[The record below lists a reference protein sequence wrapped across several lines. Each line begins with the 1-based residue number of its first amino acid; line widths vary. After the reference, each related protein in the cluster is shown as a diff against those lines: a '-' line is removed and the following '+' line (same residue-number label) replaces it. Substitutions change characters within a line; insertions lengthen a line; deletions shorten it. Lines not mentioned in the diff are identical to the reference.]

1 MLMAVQTNRQIWS
14 FDQKMKMY
22 VPRILFLMMRTIE
35 RNLCAKLM
43 TRRLTR
49 TVAL

>member
-1 MLMAVQTNRQIWS
+1 MLMVVWTNRQIWS

-22 VPRILFLMMRTIE
+22 VPRIPFLMVRTTE

-43 TRRLTR
+43 MRRLTR